1 MNIDRIGYP
10 IARAIRARYA
20 RADYMLISRFPMV
33 FAARIDFNAPR
44 RVSFLDAC
52 YTNDSPFVKFI
63 YVWSENPT
71 TNLARAPLFAFNEP
85 SVIMFRL
92 VIKSGDFGV

>member
-1 MNIDRIGYP
+1 
-10 IARAIRARYA
+10 
-20 RADYMLISRFPMV
+20 MV

-92 VIKSGDFGV
+92 VIKSGDFGVWTWQRFWSQA

>member
-1 MNIDRIGYP
+1 
-10 IARAIRARYA
+10 
-20 RADYMLISRFPMV
+20 MLISRFPMV
-33 FAARIDFNAPR
+33 FAARVDFNVLRAGE

-85 SVIMFRL
+85 SIIMFRL